1 MFIYFVYGKYPC
13 SLISLNN
20 SLSDTTTYSTDETVI
35 GTYLGKPLYRKIV
48 KVPNNIQLT
57 PDTWNALGII
67 IPNISQLV
75 RADETF
81 YTGTFGFKYD
91 NGLQIITSVPGFI
104 VSNGHN
110 IVVEYTKTT
119 D

>member
-1 MFIYFVYGKYPC
+1 MV
-13 SLISLNN
+13 NN

-48 KVPNNIQLT
+48 KAPNNIQLT
-57 PDTWNALGII
+57 ANTWNALGII

-75 RADETF
+75 RADDTF

-91 NGLQIITSVPGFI
+91 NGLQILTSATGF
-104 VSNGHN
+104 VVGNTHN

>member
-1 MFIYFVYGKYPC
+1 MLLLD
-13 SLISLNN
+13 SLVNN

-35 GTYLGKPLYRKIV
+35 GIYLGKPLYRKIV
-48 KVPNNIQLT
+48 RVPNNTQLT
-57 PDTWNALGII
+57 MNTWNALGII

-91 NGLQIITSVPGFI
+91 NGLHIITSMPGFVI
-104 VSNGHN
+104 GANHN